1 MLTCWIRISLMNTRV
16 EELLLKDY
24 KRTFNPKGNQ
34 SWIFIGRTE
43 AEAPILWPPD
53 EKSQLIGKDPDDGKH
68 WGQKGRGWQRM
79 RWLDGTMESVDMSLS
94 KLWETVKGVEA
105 WHAEVHGV
113 TKSWTQLSD
122 WTAATWKQSLDSKV
136 ALQCKHPPEDN
147 LSQKLS
153 WRQGRNPLGKLSFK
167 SVSTQQ
173 RCLSSLVSSG
183 LSFRRCT

>member
-1 MLTCWIRISLMNTRV
+1 MFT
-16 EELLLKDY
+16 
-24 KRTFNPKGNQ
+24 
-34 SWIFIGRTE
+34 GRTDAE
-43 AEAPILWPPD
+43 AEAPLLWQPD
-53 EKSQLIGKDPDDGKH
+53 VKSQLIGKDPDDGKH

-183 LSFRRCT
+183 LSLRRCT